1 MKVEK
6 LKYIFCVMFLLLTM
20 SMQGQTVQELKKQ
33 QAALEKEMATTG
45 KMLSETKRSETAT
58 MNKLQLIG
66 KNIKTQRKLVN
77 AIGAEIN
84 ALDREMNDLLRER
97 TSLQHKLDIHKADYA
112 RMVRESHYA
121 VRQQKP
127 LLFLLSSKSA
137 VELMRR
143 VRYLEEFAR
152 YREQQVR
159 KIEGTQAEI
168 DEKNNHLRANREE
181 KQTSLKKQQREQDN
195 LARDERKQKQ
205 MLDQLK
211 KKEKDLKKKQKEQQK
226 KQDEL
231 NSKIERLVRDQTK
244 QQGGKLTKEMQLI
257 NGNFEQN
264 RGRLP
269 WPIEQGNISGHFGK
283 HQHPVYDQVT
293 VDNRGIY
300 FQTTKNAKARAVYE
314 GTVTST
320 FMLDGQ
326 YAVIIQ
332 HGNYRT
338 VYSGLS
344 ILSVKQGDAV
354 RTKQVLGTIATNVS
368 DDNKTELYFQIYEGK
383 NVLNPEL
390 WLVK

>member
-1 MKVEK
+1 
-6 LKYIFCVMFLLLTM
+6 M

-45 KMLSETKRSETAT
+45 KMLSETKRNETAT

-66 KNIKTQRKLVN
+66 KNIKTQKKLVN
-77 AIGAEIN
+77 AIGQEIN
-84 ALDREMNDLLRER
+84 ALDHEMTKLLNER
-97 TSLQHKLDIHKADYA
+97 TSLQRKLDMHKADYA
-112 RMVRESHYA
+112 RMIRESHYA
-121 VRQQKP
+121 MRQQRP

-143 VRYLEEFAR
+143 MRYLEEFAR
-152 YREQQVR
+152 YRQQQVH
-159 KIEGTQAEI
+159 KIQGTQAEI
-168 DEKNNHLRANREE
+168 DEKNNYLRANREE
-181 KQTSLKKQQREQDN
+181 KQSTLKKQQREQEN

-211 KKEKDLKKKQKEQQK
+211 KKEKDLKKKQKEQEK
-226 KQDEL
+226 KQKEL

-244 QQGGKLTKEMQLI
+244 QQGGKLTKEMELI

-293 VDNRGIY
+293 VDNRGTY
-300 FQTTKNAKARAVYE
+300 FQTTKGGKARAVFE
-314 GTVTST
+314 GTITST

-332 HGNYRT
+332 HGNYRS
-338 VYSGLS
+338 VYSGMSVLN
-344 ILSVKQGDAV
+344 VKQGDTV